1 MIRKHQG
8 RSSRFV
14 EEGEEFSSKQ
24 VRFDIPLIHLSGN
37 PKWASGYVVGKV
49 RGRIRSKG
57 ISREA
62 ISIEIII
69 KAKIVDESSITG
81 KDRKRM

>member
-1 MIRKHQG
+1 M
-8 RSSRFV
+8 
-14 EEGEEFSSKQ
+14 
-24 VRFDIPLIHLSGN
+24 IHLSGN
-37 PKWASGYVVGKV
+37 PKWASGYVVEKV

-69 KAKIVDESSITG
+69 KAKIVDKSSITG